1 MIDTNLFG
9 EKVEKNQI
17 LRELFIE
24 PPFSVL
30 DSKGGNWQNRKRQW
44 KNLGIQSEIGRDVKC
59 NAEFGGD
66 LDENGL
72 NKYGRKPMTSIS
84 VFDPALCELMYHWFC
99 KPQGTILDVFAG
111 GSVRGIV
118 ANYLGFKYTG
128 IDIRPE
134 QVNSNIKQANDILGT
149 KFTHPYWITGDSDKV
164 LDTINQKY
172 DFLFTCP
179 PYADLEVYSDL
190 EGDISNMN
198 YTEFYNAYR
207 SIIIKSCGLLKA
219 DGYAGIV
226 VGDVRNKK
234 GNYIITTTRNG
245 YVKSRKDF

>member
-84 VFDPALCELMYHWFC
+84 VFDPALCELM
-99 KPQGTILDVFAG
+99 
-111 GSVRGIV
+111 
-118 ANYLGFKYTG
+118 
-128 IDIRPE
+128 
-134 QVNSNIKQANDILGT
+134 
-149 KFTHPYWITGDSDKV
+149 
-164 LDTINQKY
+164 
-172 DFLFTCP
+172 
-179 PYADLEVYSDL
+179 
-190 EGDISNMN
+190 
-198 YTEFYNAYR
+198 
-207 SIIIKSCGLLKA
+207 
-219 DGYAGIV
+219 
-226 VGDVRNKK
+226 
-234 GNYIITTTRNG
+234 
-245 YVKSRKDF
+245 